1 MRFLELTRLKKV
13 RGKQTIEEKVLVNM
27 DRVMVVELD
36 TERNRPFL
44 YFENGSTVFVSETI
58 EFISEKIKELTE
70 RKEAL

>member
-1 MRFLELTRLKKV
+1 
-13 RGKQTIEEKVLVNM
+13 M